1 MYCKWYFSNYF
12 SRVEKSRIFFNM
24 IRLSY
29 LKEIKRNSLGIWF
42 GLLIPQTILSLSEQ
56 SYTIVHA
63 ELAENRFQKIWFVK
77 I

>member
-1 MYCKWYFSNYF
+1 
-12 SRVEKSRIFFNM
+12 M

-42 GLLIPQTILSLSEQ
+42 GLLIPQAILSLSVQ
-56 SYTIVHA
+56 SYTIVCA

-77 I
+77 V

>member
-1 MYCKWYFSNYF
+1 MIFS
-12 SRVEKSRIFFNM
+12 V

-42 GLLIPQTILSLSEQ
+42 GPVILQTFLSLSAQ

-63 ELAENRFQKIWFVK
+63 
-77 I
+77 